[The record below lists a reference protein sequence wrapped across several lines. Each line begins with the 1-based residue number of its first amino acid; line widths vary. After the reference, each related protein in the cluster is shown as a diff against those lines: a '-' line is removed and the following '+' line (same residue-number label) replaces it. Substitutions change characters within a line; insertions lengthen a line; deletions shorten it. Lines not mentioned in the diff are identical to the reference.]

1 MKIAVPSQDDMVC
14 PHFGHCEYFTIAE
27 VNDGE
32 VVSKKTINAP
42 PHEPGVLPRMLAGEG
57 VDVVIAGGMGSRAQ
71 QLFNQQNIQVI
82 VGASGPVDA
91 VLAAYLK
98 GKLETGPNVCDH

>member
-1 MKIAVPSQDDMVC
+1 
-14 PHFGHCEYFTIAE
+14 
-27 VNDGE
+27 
-32 VVSKKTINAP
+32 
-42 PHEPGVLPRMLAGEG
+42 MLAGEG
-57 VDVVIAGGMGSRAQ
+57 VDVVIAGGWVLAQ

-98 GKLETGPNVCDH
+98 GKLETGHNVCVIIKRFHAAKLRRVLLMMP